1 MKESQSKQLEE
12 QSKVRFKKI
21 EILNRIIIA
30 SNEATNFFSFLD
42 SVLSCTLELMDF
54 EGGAIYIA
62 DRNEKIIEMASEKG
76 LPADFVE
83 RVKRVRYDVSP
94 RDIVLIK
101 GQPIFTE
108 NYPKI
113 DPENS
118 KKWGI
123 LSLAS
128 IPLFSKEEIVGALNI
143 ASKSRYIFSEEE
155 KDTLQYIGREI
166 GSTIAKMKSEE
177 ALRDSEKKYRS
188 LLESSKLG
196 IMEVNVA
203 NEKLSYMN
211 QNFLDLVGYSRGEF
225 NNRNLTNKIIHPEDF
240 KILDPLEAYQNLE
253 FRLINKNGN
262 IIWVS
267 GTRINQYDKDG
278 KIETIRLWIEDITQ
292 RKHMMDELRTYKERY
307 SLASSA
313 GKSGVWDWNIKT
325 GDFYLDPAVK
335 GILGYRDDE
344 IPNDIEAWSTHFH
357 PDEVD
362 RVNNAARAHMEGKT
376 GDYHIEYRMIHKDG
390 SIRWIDVQG
399 KILRD
404 SEGKAVRFVGT
415 DTDITER
422 RNFEE
427 ALRDSED
434 RFHTVIS
441 NAPVVI
447 WAIDREGMFTLSEGK
462 GLEGLGLKPREA
474 VGQSLFEMYRDYPEV
489 IKDVNKAL
497 SGESFTSI
505 NQVGKA
511 TYETKYQPIR
521 DKDGTV
527 IGVSSVS
534 IDVTERQLAEQL
546 IKEQIQ
552 KLSEL
557 NKLKTDLLRR
567 TSHELKTPLIS
578 IKGYADLLL
587 TLHAEKLDDDVFSI
601 VEEIKRG
608 SLRLEGL
615 VKDLLESSK
624 LESGKTQ
631 LKVIK
636 EDLTFL
642 IKFCI
647 EELRLLA
654 KKRNHEIF
662 VNIHDKLITLFEK
675 EKIYD
680 VVNNLLSNAIKYTPP
695 GGTIEVKSEIKDG
708 FYIISVSDN
717 GIGIEKDE
725 KPILF
730 QQFGKIE
737 RFGRGWDVEPGGT
750 GLGLYISRKI
760 VELHGGN
767 IWLESE
773 GINKGSTF
781 YFSLPIR
788 DE

>member
-1 MKESQSKQLEE
+1 MKESQPELIEE
-12 QSKVRFKKI
+12 QSKKRLKKN
-21 EILNRIIIA
+21 EILNHIIIA

-42 SVLSCTLELMDF
+42 SVLSSTLELMDF
-54 EGGAIYIA
+54 EGGAVYIA
-62 DRNEKIIEMASEKG
+62 DKNEKIIEMASVKG

-83 RVKRVRYDVSP
+83 RVRKVRYDVNP
-94 RDIVLIK
+94 R
-101 GQPIFTE
+101 
-108 NYPKI
+108 
-113 DPENS
+113 
-118 KKWGI
+118 
-123 LSLAS
+123 
-128 IPLFSKEEIVGALNI
+128 
-143 ASKSRYIFSEEE
+143 EEE

-166 GSTIAKMKSEE
+166 GSTIAKMKAED
-177 ALRDSEKKYRS
+177 ALRESEKKYRS
-188 LLESSKLG
+188 LLESSKFG
-196 IMEVNVA
+196 IIEINVA
-203 NEKLSYMN
+203 NEKLSYLN
-211 QNFLDLVGYSRGEF
+211 QNFLDLVGYSREDF
-225 NNRNLTNKIIHPEDF
+225 NDRNLSKKIIHPEDF
-240 KILDPLEAYQNLE
+240 KILDPLEEYQNLE
-253 FRLINKNGN
+253 FRLIDKNGN

-267 GTRINQYDKDG
+267 GTRVNQYDKDG

-292 RKHMMDELRTYKERY
+292 RKQMMDELRTYKERY

-325 GDFYLDPAVK
+325 GEFYIDPTVK

-344 IPNDIEAWSTHFH
+344 IPNDIKSWSTHFH
-357 PDEVD
+357 PDEVQI
-362 RVNNAARAHMEGKT
+362 VNNAARAHIEGKT
-376 GDYHIEYRMIHKDG
+376 GGYHIEYRMIHKDG

-404 SEGKAVRFVGT
+404 SEGNAVRFVGT